1 MSAGLPNI
9 TGHFASA
16 TGKIYST
23 DGAFTTNGTVKG
35 QLNGSYNGNLGKGYL
50 NASRSSSIYGNS
62 DTVTPNSL
70 TCNLIVKY

>member
-23 DGAFTTNGTVKG
+23 NGAFTTNGTVKG

-50 NASRSSSIYGNS
+50 DASRSSLIYGNS
-62 DTVTPNSL
+62 DTVTPLSQTTNF
-70 TCNLIVKY
+70 LIKY

>member
-35 QLNGSYNGNLGKGYL
+35 QLNGSYNGSLGKGYL
-50 NASRSSSIYGNS
+50 DASRSSSIYGNS
-62 DTVTPNSL
+62 DTVTPKSL
-70 TCNLIVKY
+70 STKFFIKY